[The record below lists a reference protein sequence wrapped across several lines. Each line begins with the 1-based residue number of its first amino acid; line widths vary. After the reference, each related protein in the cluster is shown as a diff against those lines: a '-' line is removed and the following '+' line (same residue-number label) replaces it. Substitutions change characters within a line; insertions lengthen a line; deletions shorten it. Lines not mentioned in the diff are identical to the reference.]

1 MLVIN
6 AVFRCKEG
14 KRDEFLK
21 AIREEGIDIA
31 SRNEEGNSKYDFF
44 VSAEDEIE
52 ILLLEFW
59 KDQDAHSFHRTLPHY
74 LRLGELKEEF
84 VDETIVSKYFTE

>member
-21 AIREEGIDIA
+21 AVKAEGIDIA
-31 SRNEEGNSKYDFF
+31 SRDEEGNFKYEFF
-44 VSAEDEIE
+44 VSAENGIE

-74 LRLGELKEEF
+74 LRLGELKEVF
-84 VDETIVSKYFTE
+84 VDETIVSKYYTD